1 MQRLA
6 FAYAT
11 HWLQFLGNLQDL
23 VAQTNGITLT
33 APYHTIKGVGNEED
47 WIVAR
52 EGDARFGK
60 SLVEQRSVYGTKGD
74 RTGESLEFGTREET
88 VQVHT
93 VC

>member
-23 VAQTNGITLT
+23 VAQANGVSLA
-33 APYHTIKGVGNEED
+33 APYHTIEGIGNEED

-52 EGDARFGK
+52 EGNA
-60 SLVEQRSVYGTKGD
+60 
-74 RTGESLEFGTREET
+74 
-88 VQVHT
+88 
-93 VC
+93 

>member
-1 MQRLA
+1 MKRLA

-23 VAQTNGITLT
+23 VAQTNGIPLT
-33 APYHTIKGVGNEED
+33 APYHTVEGVGNEED
-47 WIVAR
+47 GIVAR

-74 RTGESLEFGTREET
+74 RTG
-88 VQVHT
+88 
-93 VC
+93 